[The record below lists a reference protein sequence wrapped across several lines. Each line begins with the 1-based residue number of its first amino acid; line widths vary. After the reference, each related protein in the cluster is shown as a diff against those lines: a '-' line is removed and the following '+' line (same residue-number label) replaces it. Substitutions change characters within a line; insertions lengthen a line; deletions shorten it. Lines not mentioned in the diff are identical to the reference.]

1 MAKHQQDKQGNVSFE
16 RDSLNRPQDNI
27 SPASNNTTI
36 IDEDNPIPFPTEG
49 DIKFIKNIYSSQ
61 LFRAKID
68 ANISEFLDTG
78 PNIDLNGFFDLY
90 DKLFFDIPKEG
101 RQSHTRLINNSTD
114 YLNNY
119 VNPLQST
126 LDSLNERVATLENA
140 LVQANIDLA
149 EALANATGNDA
160 AEIAAQAEYEGEYG
174 DLNDP
179 RISYSRIKQNLQ
191 YLFNQGRLENDTQNK
206 LDNGPIKD
214 LRQAWENGGD
224 GGIRAGVNI
233 RLWSEWLEDIDK
245 RSSNKDQR
253 DIELTLN
260 LMQQNIK
267 NGYGDQLNETTLQ
280 NTAEA
285 QGIVANNYSGDDLL
299 SGGSGGGSGDFDAG
313 GG

>member
-1 MAKHQQDKQGNVSFE
+1 MAKHQQDRQGNVSFE
-16 RDSLNRPQDNI
+16 RDNLNRPQDNI

-36 IDEDNPIPFPTEG
+36 TNEDNPIPFPTEG
-49 DIKFIKNIYSSQ
+49 EVKFIKNIYSSQ
-61 LFRAKID
+61 LFRAKVD

-78 PNIDLNGFFDLY
+78 PDIDLNGFFDLY

-101 RQSHTRLINNSTD
+101 RQSHTRLINDSTN

-126 LDSLNERVATLENA
+126 LDSLNGRVADLEAA

-149 EALANATGNDA
+149 EALANLTGNDA

-179 RISYSRIKQNLQ
+179 RLNIYNIRTNLQ
-191 YLFNQGRLENDTQNK
+191 YLLDEGRLENDTQNK
-206 LDNGPIKD
+206 HDNGPRKD
-214 LRQAWENGGD
+214 LDQAYENGGD
-224 GGIRAGVNI
+224 GGIRAGVNT

-253 DIELTLN
+253 DLELTLN
-260 LMQQNIK
+260 LMQQQVK
-267 NGYGDQLNETTLQ
+267 NGYGALLSETTLQ
-280 NTAEA
+280 NTVEA
-285 QGIVANNYSGDDLL
+285 QGIVVNNYSGDDLL
-299 SGGSGGGSGDFDAG
+299 SGGSGDFEVDG